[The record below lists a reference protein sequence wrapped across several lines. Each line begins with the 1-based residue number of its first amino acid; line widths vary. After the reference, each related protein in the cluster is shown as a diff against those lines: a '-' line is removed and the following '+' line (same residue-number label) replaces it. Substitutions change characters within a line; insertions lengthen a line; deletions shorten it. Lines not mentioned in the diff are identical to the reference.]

1 MTLGIGVDIVDIARM
16 KQRIDAGSGFREL
29 VFSPD
34 EIIYCEKKANRYES
48 YAARFAAKEA
58 LLKALGTG
66 IDFSI
71 ELNMLSV
78 SNEENGKPF
87 FVRSEALNA
96 YIEKHLSNRPVDI
109 LVTLSHS
116 NQQAIAFVLIN
127 QK

>member
-1 MTLGIGVDIVDIARM
+1 MTLGIGTDIVDIERM
-16 KQRIDAGSGFREL
+16 KQRIDAETGFREL

-34 EIIYCEKKANRYES
+34 EITYCEKRANRYES

-58 LLKALGTG
+58 LLKAIGTG

-71 ELNMLSV
+71 ELNLLSI
-78 SNEENGKPF
+78 SNEKSGKPF
-87 FVRSEALNA
+87 FVRSEALNK
-96 YIEKHLSNRPVDI
+96 YIEKHLTDHMVDI
-109 LVTLSHS
+109 HVTLSHS